1 MIYTIFLYQSHTG
14 LLIYDKSFQNVN
26 SSRMEM
32 FSSFFSAIK
41 TFISELVLEGSKE
54 LKNIELGDYSVLI
67 TSIPDIKVD
76 LVVIADKE
84 DTKIINKLIPKI
96 IKLLLKYQNLFLSWD
111 GDREEF
117 SLLDHP
123 LVDLISSNVKDV
135 RKTLLEKPESV
146 LKSMWTHKKRLSEE
160 AIQSITQERKVL
172 LNRIQNTSNL
182 IKKKDMVK
190 QVLELSEKLR
200 DEGGFL
206 KYQKDLN
213 SLKVEIKDAKF
224 KSEYYLNNVKKSVNE
239 ALNALGTK
247 PLREGDYKDTY
258 MQVYSFSSKLKL
270 LKDDGWKEYRELA
283 NNLIKKDEIEDN
295 VLSETLQKIL
305 KMSDNI
311 EDYLN

>member
-1 MIYTIFLYQSHTG
+1 
-14 LLIYDKSFQNVN
+14 
-26 SSRMEM
+26 MEM

-224 KSEYYLNNVKKSVNE
+224 KSEYYLKNVKTSVNE
-239 ALNALGTK
+239 ALNAL
-247 PLREGDYKDTY
+247 RA
-258 MQVYSFSSKLKL
+258 V
-270 LKDDGWKEYRELA
+270 W
-283 NNLIKKDEIEDN
+283 
-295 VLSETLQKIL
+295 
-305 KMSDNI
+305 
-311 EDYLN
+311 

>member
-1 MIYTIFLYQSHTG
+1 
-14 LLIYDKSFQNVN
+14 
-26 SSRMEM
+26 M

>member
-1 MIYTIFLYQSHTG
+1 
-14 LLIYDKSFQNVN
+14 
-26 SSRMEM
+26 M

-182 IKKKDMVK
+182 IKKKEMVK

-224 KSEYYLNNVKKSVNE
+224 KSEYYLKNVKTSVNE